1 MSDESEV
8 DYLKAILNRLGDIP
22 ALEQRRH
29 DELMKKLESIE
40 AFLQMILGAS
50 EDR

>member
-1 MSDESEV
+1 MSDENEL
-8 DYLKAILNRLGDIP
+8 DYLKAILRRLEDIP

-40 AFLQMILGAS
+40 GFLSMILSAQ
-50 EDR
+50 E